1 MKRIKILM
9 EKRLTP
15 DIRDAEI
22 DKIKKEI
29 SAEERKIWG
38 QIKKR
43 KRHARREQDG
53 MSGLRAG
60 ALRHTRRE
68 QDGKSV

>member
-43 KRHARREQDG
+43 KRH
-53 MSGLRAG
+53 
-60 ALRHTRRE
+60 TRRE
-68 QDGKSV
+68 QDSKSV

>member
-43 KRHARREQDG
+43 KNGTHGGNKMGSRFKG
-53 MSGLRAG
+53 GSP
-60 ALRHTRRE
+60 
-68 QDGKSV
+68 